1 MENETKKSKLTA
13 KDILA
18 KTGPGIIM
26 AAAAVGTGT
35 VSKYISRRKSSLS
48 I

>member
-18 KTGPGIIM
+18 KTGP
-26 AAAAVGTGT
+26 A
-35 VSKYISRRKSSLS
+35 LS
-48 I
+48 WQQLLLVPVR

>member
-18 KTGPGIIM
+18 KTWQQLLLVP
-26 AAAAVGTGT
+26 V
-35 VSKYISRRKSSLS
+35 R
-48 I
+48 

>member
-18 KTGPGIIM
+18 KTGPGINY
-26 AAAAVGTGT
+26 
-35 VSKYISRRKSSLS
+35 KEDPLWHR
-48 I
+48 